1 MIDRVH
7 DSDEQHDDEASPPL
21 EQVLADARGEAA
33 VLRSHGHVA
42 QAKTLELFADRVGTS
57 MRSYL
62 NTLSE
67 SEAALR
73 SGWTPT
79 RLRGRFAEWQSSDF
93 AMLDKRGNRR
103 YRECIVPVRTD
114 RSAARLAGERGESLK
129 AVGGSN
135 G

>member
-1 MIDRVH
+1 MIDRPREP
-7 DSDEQHDDEASPPL
+7 DEQQDTDESPPAL

-42 QAKTLELFADRVGTS
+42 QAKSIDTLADRVAAS
-57 MRSYL
+57 MRAYL

-73 SGWTPT
+73 SGWTPA
-79 RLRGRFAEWQSSDF
+79 RLRGRFAEWEASGF
-93 AMLDKRGNRR
+93 AMLGARGKRR
-103 YRECIVPVRTD
+103 YRECIVPVRVD

-129 AVGGSN
+129 ASRG
-135 G
+135 